1 MLAEFLLILLVVMFA
16 AFGAVG
22 VYFLIKLSLK
32 LESAVDHME
41 RVMNL
46 LEERL
51 PKLADQSEKT
61 LKAIEESSRAAKT
74 TLDKISRP
82 LDVITSK
89 PAWQAVVGVAN
100 SFGMVKRL
108 FKKSRREQEQK
119 EHR

>member
-1 MLAEFLLILLVVMFA
+1 MLVEFLLILLVIMFA

-41 RVMNL
+41 RVLDL
-46 LEERL
+46 LEERF
-51 PKLADQSEKT
+51 PKLADQSEET
-61 LKAIEESSRAAKT
+61 LKAIEESSRAVKI
-74 TLDKISRP
+74 TLDKLSRP

-89 PAWQAVVGVAN
+89 PAWQAVAGLTSGVGVI
-100 SFGMVKRL
+100 KRL
-108 FKKSRREQEQK
+108 FKRSKGSQEQK